1 MSRNRSWFLLALVPA
16 LLALS
21 VSCGGGSKKE
31 TTSPTAAG
39 GSGAQATATKPSGG
53 QSGAS
58 GELGAVIENFAKV
71 KSFRAKLTMESPGQP
86 KQEATMEVVLPD
98 KFHMTFSGGSG
109 VPAVEMISIGN
120 DAYLKAGPTWI
131 KQAGAGGG
139 ALFDPGDISGAISD
153 LGEAGG
159 AKKGGTETVDGKR
172 CQVYSY
178 TSGSETTE
186 VCVSSDNL
194 PLRVVTTSGSEKT
207 TIVFTDYNANITIK
221 API

>member
-21 VSCGGGSKKE
+21 VSCGGSSKKE

-71 KSFRAKLTMESPGQP
+71 KAFRAKLTIESTGQP
-86 KQEATMEVVLPD
+86 KQEVTMEVVLPD
-98 KFHMTFSGGSG
+98 KFHMTFSGGGG

-120 DAYLKAGPTWI
+120 DAYIKAGPTWL

-139 ALFDPGDISGAISD
+139 ALFDPGDISSTITD
-153 LGEAGG
+153 AGG
-159 AKKGGTETVDGKR
+159 GKKGGTETVEGKR
-172 CQVYSY
+172 CQIYTYS
-178 TSGSETTE
+178 SGSDTTE

-194 PLRVVTTSGSEKT
+194 PLRVVTSSGGEKT
-207 TIVFTDYNANITIK
+207 TIVFTDFNANITIK

>member
-1 MSRNRSWFLLALVPA
+1 LSRSRHGDAAGAS
-16 LLALS
+16 
-21 VSCGGGSKKE
+21 GSGCFS
-31 TTSPTAAG
+31 TTAAG
-39 GSGAQATATKPSGG
+39 GSGAQATATKPAGG
-53 QSGAS
+53 QSGASS

-71 KSFRAKLTMESPGQP
+71 KSFRAKLTIESPGQP

>member
-1 MSRNRSWFLLALVPA
+1 MSRNRSWFLLALAPA

-21 VSCGGGSKKE
+21 VSCGGSKKA

-39 GSGAQATATKPSGG
+39 GSGAQATATKPAGG

-58 GELGAVIENFAKV
+58 GGELAAVIENFAKV

-86 KQEATMEVVLPD
+86 KQEATIEVVLPD
-98 KFHMTFSGGSG
+98 KFHMTFSGGGG

-120 DAYLKAGPTWI
+120 DAYIKAGPTWL
-131 KQAGAGGG
+131 KQTGAGGG
-139 ALFDPGDISGAISD
+139 ALFDLSDISGTMD
-153 LGEAGG
+153 ELGDAAG
-159 AKKGGTETVDGKR
+159 AKKGGTETVEGKR
-172 CQVYSY
+172 CQVYTY
-178 TSGSETTE
+178 TSGSDTTE

>member
-1 MSRNRSWFLLALVPA
+1 LSRNRSWLLLALAPV

-71 KSFRAKLTMESPGQP
+71 KSFRAKLTIESPGQP
-86 KQEATMEVVLPD
+86 KQEATMEIVLPD
-98 KFHMTFSGGSG
+98 KFHMTFSGGG
-109 VPAVEMISIGN
+109 GLPAVEMISIGN

-131 KQAGAGGG
+131 KQPGSGGG
-139 ALFDPGDISGAISD
+139 ALFDPADISSTISD
-153 LGEAGG
+153 AGG

-172 CQVYSY
+172 CQVYTY
-178 TSGSETTE
+178 TSGSDSTE
-186 VCVSSDNL
+186 VCVSDNL
-194 PLRVVTTSGSEKT
+194 PLRVVTSSGGAKT
-207 TIVFTDYNANITIK
+207 TIVFTDFNANITIK